1 MAKKKKSSRAKPA
14 KTKKRPAKAVKAK
27 KPARKATKIKAKA
40 KPAKRP
46 AKKAKA
52 VKKTIAAKKK
62 PAKKTKAAKPKARE
76 VLGEGNYSASRRFR
90 KEQTSFVKR
99 NKAKI
104 ASMGETAEAALEGPE
119 GDTLRAAEQ
128 EAASHAHLPQEQE

>member
-52 VKKTIAAKKK
+52 VKKTVAAKK
-62 PAKKTKAAKPKARE
+62 PAKKTKAAKPKSRE

-128 EAASHAHLPQEQE
+128 EAASHAHVPDGEG

>member
-1 MAKKKKSSRAKPA
+1 MAKKKKSSRA

-27 KPARKATKIKAKA
+27 KPARKATKTKARA

-46 AKKAKA
+46 AKTKTVKKTVA
-52 VKKTIAAKKK
+52 VKK
-62 PAKKTKAAKPKARE
+62 PVKKTRAAKPKSRE

-99 NKAKI
+99 NKARI
-104 ASMGETAEAALEGPE
+104 ASMGETAEAALEGSE

>member
-14 KTKKRPAKAVKAK
+14 KAKKRPAKAVKAK
-27 KPARKATKIKAKA
+27 KPARKATKTKAKA

-52 VKKTIAAKKK
+52 VKKTVVAKK
-62 PAKKTKAAKPKARE
+62 PAKKTKAAKPKTRE

-104 ASMGETAEAALEGPE
+104 ASMGEAAETALEGPE